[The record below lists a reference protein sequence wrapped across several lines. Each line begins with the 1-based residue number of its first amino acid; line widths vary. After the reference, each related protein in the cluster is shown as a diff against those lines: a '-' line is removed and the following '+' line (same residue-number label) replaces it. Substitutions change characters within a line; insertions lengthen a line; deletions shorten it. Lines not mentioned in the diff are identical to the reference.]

1 MFLLICRSL
10 AIVLPALLLT
20 LQPQPAAAQTKLDP
34 EVEALLQE
42 RLTALRD
49 LVELQQEQ
57 FKIGIITLNV
67 VLTAEIALGQAELE
81 LAKTAAERI
90 KIRENL
96 FKKAQ
101 EFEKVIVAYVDGGRG
116 NRTHLL
122 QAKAARLRAHA
133 DLLQEKKSATPK

>member
-57 FKIGIITLNV
+57 FKIGIITLDV